1 MCALV
6 ARNPRIESAMSAAHC
21 RKSHPGA
28 KQALMATVVSRDCQV
43 MPRPMASTAWLL
55 AFTAWAACSIE
66 IYLSGETFTHFSRD
80 LDECGFEVYNIILH

>member
-1 MCALV
+1 
-6 ARNPRIESAMSAAHC
+6 
-21 RKSHPGA
+21 
-28 KQALMATVVSRDCQV
+28 MATVVSRDCQV

-80 LDECGFEVYNIILH
+80 LDE